1 MSLFK
6 YEIIRKRE
14 IVTSFSFTINTLLQ
28 EGFPYNLTNFNLC
41 HFKLPSQDP
50 FETVQKYS
58 SRNCVLG
65 KTVFLLKNS
74 KVKMIISICYF
85 SSHFVFFIL
94 FICIEL
100 KNTLF
105 PETCVIVRTH
115 AGT

>member
-28 EGFPYNLTNFNLC
+28 EGFSYNLTNFNLF

-50 FETVQKYS
+50 YETVQKYS
-58 SRNCVLG
+58 TRNCVLG
-65 KTVFLLKNS
+65 KIVFLLKNS

-85 SSHFVFFIL
+85 SSHCFFY
-94 FICIEL
+94 FIYLYRI
-100 KNTLF
+100 KKHTI
-105 PETCVIVRTH
+105 P
-115 AGT
+115 